1 MERDPIKRFDE
12 VFSRARESSIKL
24 PERMCLA
31 TASPD
36 GTPSVRMMLLK
47 DFDEHGFVFY
57 TNFMSRKSDD
67 LGENPR
73 AELCFHWETT
83 GDQVRVA
90 GTVTQVS
97 DEEAD
102 AYFAT
107 RDRDSQVGAWASKQ
121 SGKLESREVLI
132 REFET
137 MKEQLAGRD
146 VARPPHWSGYR
157 LRPEQIEFWTDQAYR
172 LHDRDLYTRDG
183 DGWKI
188 TRLYP

>member
-1 MERDPIKRFDE
+1 MERDPFKRFDE
-12 VFSRARESSIKL
+12 VFSRARDSGTEL

-31 TASPD
+31 TASLD

-47 DFDEHGFVFY
+47 DFDVHGFVFY
-57 TNFMSRKSDD
+57 TNFMSRKARD
-67 LGENPR
+67 LNENPR
-73 AELCFHWETT
+73 AELCFHWVMT
-83 GDQVRVA
+83 GEQVRVA

-102 AYFAT
+102 AYFAS
-107 RDRDSQVGAWASKQ
+107 RDHESQVGAWASKQ

-132 REFET
+132 REFEA
-137 MKEQLAGRD
+137 MKKQLGDRE

-157 LRPEQIEFWTDQAYR
+157 LRPERIEFWLNQPAR
-172 LHDRDLYTRDG
+172 LHDRELYEREG
-183 DGWKI
+183 DDWKV